1 MLCRA
6 IQNAIIILLLVNATR
21 GYAQS
26 NPVFLIG
33 AGPHEAHYEVL
44 PPSIKETCKGR
55 LGNDEIDPF
64 TVYAHIRTSNYEYY
78 VEWGDVRPG
87 HEEYDRASLLMIHE
101 NKCINLDLETTLG
114 MIPANGGYSPTAA
127 QEKQLVRP
135 LIKDAIKRAI
145 IVYGGD
151 AAFRV
156 QACNSQVE
164 KELSNAGYV
173 IVRQEL
179 KAYCSTVPGK

>member
-1 MLCRA
+1 MFSRT
-6 IQNAIIILLLVNATR
+6 IQSSLFILLLVNATR
-21 GYAQS
+21 SYTQY

-33 AGPHEAHYEVL
+33 TSPHEAHYEVL

-64 TVYAHIRTSNYEYY
+64 TVYAHIKTSNYEYY
-78 VEWGDVRPG
+78 VEWGDVRRG

-101 NKCINLDLETTLG
+101 NKCKNLDLETTLG
-114 MIPANGGYSPTAA
+114 MIPANGGYSATAA
-127 QEKQLVRP
+127 QEEQLVRP

-145 IVYGGD
+145 TAYGGD
-151 AAFRV
+151 APFRAL
-156 QACNSQVE
+156 ACKPEEE
-164 KELSNAGYV
+164 KVLSEAGFV

-179 KAYCSTVPGK
+179 RAYCSSVPGK